1 MIDYNDIV
9 NKEIKGV
16 YIIKNLENN
25 LIKIGRANNLKKRFK
40 GILTTFRF
48 CAKDDKLILVAFIE
62 HDNNIELES
71 YLHKQFKDYRVM
83 GEWFNVDYKE
93 VIIKSKDFKP
103 STSERKGFSY
113 DLKDIR
119 FVYDDLIEDDKVKSV
134 MLLNNIFINSNNK
147 ESIIKELNSKYIGGI
162 LNYLAWKKDIEGI
175 SAFSVEDMIRSLG
188 MKPNSHKGKINGKI
202 FDTIIDLRDR
212 EYINKLIINKKHY
225 NGFSSCMLNILSLN
239 SNNTAYNYIKITDYE
254 KNRIFTYDK
263 QKIDKIM
270 LFNLYCHLKA
280 RMYKREN
287 NYSLSITGGKAQVCY
302 PSYESI
308 ENDILIKPSTI
319 KKYIDIL
326 SDIDLIRYDNAGT
339 YIKDGNKYKSSNTYV
354 LYDKDGEWKY
364 ELEQGIK
371 FFKNLK
377 ENDGYKFI

>member
-1 MIDYNDIV
+1 MFIM
-9 NKEIKGV
+9 
-16 YIIKNLENN
+16 LPNN
-25 LIKIGRANNLKKRFK
+25 
-40 GILTTFRF
+40 
-48 CAKDDKLILVAFIE
+48 V
-62 HDNNIELES
+62 
-71 YLHKQFKDYRVM
+71 
-83 GEWFNVDYKE
+83 
-93 VIIKSKDFKP
+93 
-103 STSERKGFSY
+103 
-113 DLKDIR
+113 
-119 FVYDDLIEDDKVKSV
+119 
-134 MLLNNIFINSNNK
+134 FINSNDK

-175 SAFSVEDMIRSLG
+175 SAFSVEDIVKSLG
-188 MKPNSHKGKINGKI
+188 MKPNSHKGKINEKI
-202 FDTIIDLRDR
+202 FDVIIDLRDR
-212 EYINKLIINKKHY
+212 GYINKLIINKKYY

-239 SNNTAYNYIKITDYE
+239 RDNTAYNYIQVTDCERNKIF
-254 KNRIFTYDK
+254 NYDK
-263 QKIDKIM
+263 QKIDKVM

-354 LYDKDGEWKY
+354 LYDENGEWKY

-371 FFKNLK
+371 FFKKLK
-377 ENDGYKFI
+377 ESNGYKFI

>member
-1 MIDYNDIV
+1 M
-9 NKEIKGV
+9 
-16 YIIKNLENN
+16 
-25 LIKIGRANNLKKRFK
+25 F
-40 GILTTFRF
+40 
-48 CAKDDKLILVAFIE
+48 
-62 HDNNIELES
+62 
-71 YLHKQFKDYRVM
+71 
-83 GEWFNVDYKE
+83 
-93 VIIKSKDFKP
+93 
-103 STSERKGFSY
+103 
-113 DLKDIR
+113 
-119 FVYDDLIEDDKVKSV
+119 V
-134 MLLNNIFINSNNK
+134 MLPNNIFINSNNK

-162 LNYLAWKKDIEGI
+162 LNYLAWKKDIEGM
-175 SAFSVEDMIRSLG
+175 SAFSVEDIIRSLG
-188 MKPNSHKGKINGKI
+188 MKPNSHKGKINEKI

-239 SNNTAYNYIKITDYE
+239 SDNTAYNYIKITDYE
-254 KNRIFTYDK
+254 KNRIFNYDK

-354 LYDKDGEWKY
+354 LYDKGGEWKY

-371 FFKNLK
+371 FFRKLK